1 MKNMLFI
8 NTIRKI
14 KDTHKKFLSLMCLA
28 LLGVGFYVG
37 IKSSSPDM
45 LDTLDKYLQDNNV
58 YDLEITSTLGLS
70 DNDVTALE
78 DLNIGNI
85 YKSNYTDSV
94 ININNTEKTLRT
106 ISLSDINKVILKS
119 GSLPSNNNEIVVEKS
134 LLSDNNLQIGDYL
147 EINNESLENSTYK
160 ITGVIESP
168 LYFTDYRGTTNT
180 GKGTLDYYSYSLI
193 DNFKTD
199 YYTNIYVKLNIKDP
213 TNSTSYKTLVN
224 DAKKKIEEIKTKQED
239 LRFNEVYK
247 DYLSYYDFLEITNYQ
262 DKLPKST
269 WYLKT
274 RNDNNAYKTYIDST
288 DSLSKIGNVFPLVF
302 FLVALLISFI
312 SISRMIEEDRL
323 EIGTLKGLGYSNFNI
338 YLRNIFYSFLA
349 VLLGSIIGMLI
360 GFNLLPRVVWYI
372 YASMFTMDSI
382 LISFNW
388 YYALIGFSLSSILI
402 CGSSFITTKN
412 ILKEKTAMLLRP
424 KSPKAGKK
432 IFLENF
438 KFWSKLNFSTKIS
451 TRNIFRYKGR
461 VMATIVGLASS
472 TALLLVGF
480 GVKDAVSDIVIFND
494 TKVFIYDKSIYLNSN
509 YNKEEVNTLLDSN
522 KDIIDK
528 VNINYKQINLYNS
541 NKDYFEVNLIT
552 PEDSNTLDKVIHLND
567 INNKKK
573 RITLEKGIALSEK
586 LANKLHVKV
595 GDKVFIL
602 VNDKYH
608 ELNIDYIVENY
619 IDDYAYITED
629 TYKEIYNDY
638 DVNSIYLNVNDNYN
652 EDYDKEL
659 LSNSNIVNIINKK
672 DTSNVME
679 GVLDKLNYVV
689 LILIIS
695 SALLA
700 FAILYNLSSIN
711 ISERKR
717 EISTLKVLGFYND
730 EVDRYITNEN
740 YFITVVGIIL
750 GLILGFYLC
759 FYLLN
764 TCEPDYLM
772 FIRHIKW
779 YSYLISAVISCL
791 FTIIVSRITHYNL
804 LKIDMISS
812 LKSNE

>member
-85 YKSNYTDSV
+85 YESNYTDSV

-247 DYLSYYDFLEITNYQ
+247 DYLSYYDFLKITNYQ

-438 KFWSKLNFSTKIS
+438 KFWS
-451 TRNIFRYKGR
+451 
-461 VMATIVGLASS
+461 
-472 TALLLVGF
+472 
-480 GVKDAVSDIVIFND
+480 
-494 TKVFIYDKSIYLNSN
+494 
-509 YNKEEVNTLLDSN
+509 
-522 KDIIDK
+522 
-528 VNINYKQINLYNS
+528 
-541 NKDYFEVNLIT
+541 NLIFQ
-552 PEDSNTLDKVIHLND
+552 L
-567 INNKKK
+567 
-573 RITLEKGIALSEK
+573 RYQ
-586 LANKLHVKV
+586 
-595 GDKVFIL
+595 L
-602 VNDKYH
+602 V
-608 ELNIDYIVENY
+608 
-619 IDDYAYITED
+619 
-629 TYKEIYNDY
+629 
-638 DVNSIYLNVNDNYN
+638 
-652 EDYDKEL
+652 
-659 LSNSNIVNIINKK
+659 
-672 DTSNVME
+672 
-679 GVLDKLNYVV
+679 
-689 LILIIS
+689 IS
-695 SALLA
+695 SV
-700 FAILYNLSSIN
+700 I
-711 ISERKR
+711 
-717 EISTLKVLGFYND
+717 KV
-730 EVDRYITNEN
+730 E
-740 YFITVVGIIL
+740 
-750 GLILGFYLC
+750 
-759 FYLLN
+759 
-764 TCEPDYLM
+764 
-772 FIRHIKW
+772 
-779 YSYLISAVISCL
+779 
-791 FTIIVSRITHYNL
+791 
-804 LKIDMISS
+804 
-812 LKSNE
+812 

>member
-247 DYLSYYDFLEITNYQ
+247 DYLSYYDFLKITNYQ

-323 EIGTLKGLGYSNFNI
+323 EIGTLKGLG
-338 YLRNIFYSFLA
+338 
-349 VLLGSIIGMLI
+349 
-360 GFNLLPRVVWYI
+360 
-372 YASMFTMDSI
+372 
-382 LISFNW
+382 
-388 YYALIGFSLSSILI
+388 
-402 CGSSFITTKN
+402 
-412 ILKEKTAMLLRP
+412 
-424 KSPKAGKK
+424 
-432 IFLENF
+432 
-438 KFWSKLNFSTKIS
+438 
-451 TRNIFRYKGR
+451 
-461 VMATIVGLASS
+461 
-472 TALLLVGF
+472 
-480 GVKDAVSDIVIFND
+480 
-494 TKVFIYDKSIYLNSN
+494 
-509 YNKEEVNTLLDSN
+509 
-522 KDIIDK
+522 
-528 VNINYKQINLYNS
+528 
-541 NKDYFEVNLIT
+541 
-552 PEDSNTLDKVIHLND
+552 
-567 INNKKK
+567 
-573 RITLEKGIALSEK
+573 
-586 LANKLHVKV
+586 
-595 GDKVFIL
+595 
-602 VNDKYH
+602 
-608 ELNIDYIVENY
+608 
-619 IDDYAYITED
+619 
-629 TYKEIYNDY
+629 
-638 DVNSIYLNVNDNYN
+638 
-652 EDYDKEL
+652 
-659 LSNSNIVNIINKK
+659 
-672 DTSNVME
+672 
-679 GVLDKLNYVV
+679 
-689 LILIIS
+689 
-695 SALLA
+695 
-700 FAILYNLSSIN
+700 
-711 ISERKR
+711 
-717 EISTLKVLGFYND
+717 
-730 EVDRYITNEN
+730 
-740 YFITVVGIIL
+740 
-750 GLILGFYLC
+750 
-759 FYLLN
+759 
-764 TCEPDYLM
+764 
-772 FIRHIKW
+772 
-779 YSYLISAVISCL
+779 
-791 FTIIVSRITHYNL
+791 
-804 LKIDMISS
+804 
-812 LKSNE
+812 